1 MKFYNVNQFLTLM
14 CGAHDNEQALP
25 LAARAREIVESAA
38 RYYRERFCEGGQLFH
53 LVQAFKAAR
62 FCHPGEVVGL
72 APTPLML
79 RDLLAFPFISE
90 GLIEGL
96 VTELPLYIATA
107 TGVSDSCDILEWWKA
122 HIDTLP
128 K

>member
-1 MKFYNVNQFLTLM
+1 M
-14 CGAHDNEQALP
+14 
-25 LAARAREIVESAA
+25 
-38 RYYRERFCEGGQLFH
+38 
-53 LVQAFKAAR
+53 QAFKAAC
-62 FCHPGEVVGL
+62 FCHPGEL